1 VQEKQ
6 RQEDKQQQDQAL
18 SSLTSLQLA
27 AATQGMPALPQLLSG
42 SAALS
47 PPPPPP
53 LQNGYGAYMPPPPQQ
68 QQQQQQSLASL
79 ATTAK
84 LLAYMNSEHRGMPYG
99 NQFPGA
105 RPAPTLSLSR
115 TPRRATALSPR
126 PWLRA
131 CCSAA
136 ALAELA
142 SGRLCS
148 RGRARARVHPLCQ
161 HGGRH
166 CAPGG

>member
-1 VQEKQ
+1 MFCTNGVLL
-6 RQEDKQQQDQAL
+6 RM
-18 SSLTSLQLA
+18 LTHGEGLA
-27 AATQGMPALPQLLSG
+27 GVTHIIVDEIHERDRFADFLLILVRRLLPAHPGLRVLLMSATLHTELFSG
-42 SAALS
+42 YFGGC
-47 PPPPPP
+47 PIVRVCR
-53 LQNGYGAYMPPPPQQ
+53 
-68 QQQQQQSLASL
+68 
-79 ATTAK
+79 
-84 LLAYMNSEHRGMPYG
+84 NSNPI
-99 NQFPGA
+99 
-105 RPAPTLSLSR
+105 PTLSLSR